1 MAEQKLLRG
10 VHAGMKLEENLMTRV
25 SNTGAGSA
33 GSKTKLTALF
43 DSRSDAEKA
52 FHRLK
57 NVEVSEIR
65 LIPGFDADDAERT
78 PERQGL
84 WGKLEDWLS
93 DEDRAIYTEGLRRGG
108 YFVSVEVG
116 NDNYDLAHAILD
128 DEGTVDLEERMHVW
142 RTEGWDEKS
151 LGQEVNTTSHG
162 TIPATPEET
171 RRQQYEGER
180 GDVFAAEETSKQVPQ
195 YARRHDVSSRRVRSY
210 DLLTSELADGPHL
223 RDDILPTGHLLSV
236 EEGEDHGRQTPDESR
251 DLDQLRREQNL
262 NKGR

>member
-1 MAEQKLLRG
+1 
-10 VHAGMKLEENLMTRV
+10 MTRV
-25 SNTGAGSA
+25 SNTGVGSA
-33 GSKTKLTALF
+33 NSTCSKTKLTALF

-57 NVEVSEIR
+57 NVEVSEVR

-78 PERQGL
+78 PDRQGL

-142 RTEGWDEKS
+142 RTEGWDEKGLS
-151 LGQEVNTTSHG
+151 QKIKTTSHG
-162 TIPATPEET
+162 STPATPEEN
-171 RRQQYEGER
+171 RRQQNEGER
-180 GDVFAAEETSKQVPQ
+180 GDVFAAEKTSKQVEQ
-195 YARRHDVSSRRVRSY
+195 YARRLDVSSRRVRSY
-210 DLLTSELADGPHL
+210 DLLTSEFADDPYS
-223 RDDILPTGHLLSV
+223 RDDI
-236 EEGEDHGRQTPDESR
+236 
-251 DLDQLRREQNL
+251 
-262 NKGR
+262 